1 MWCGEKPGEVLSLL
15 MPPRGGWELLWS
27 KWPPW
32 LHFPGLGKGIWRVEV
47 NKQTNPLPPK
57 KMQHFLT
64 PPEPLTVWKRISKK

>member
-1 MWCGEKPGEVLSLL
+1 MWCGEKPGDVLSLL

-47 NKQTNPLPPK
+47 KNPLPPNK
-57 KMQHFLT
+57 TRPSLTCPDPLT
-64 PPEPLTVWKRISKK
+64 PQQRISRKL